1 MRNQINMGLAQA
13 FPGQTTTTFSP
24 TPAGR
29 NGTLIAVV
37 LDESGSMNSCRD
49 ATIAGVNE
57 FVQGQAATSDAG
69 AAYLTL
75 VKFDAPRITTLYENM
90 NVKQVPP
97 LTHETYAPNGGTN
110 LMDAIGETM
119 TRINDFLA
127 KLSAEE
133 RPGVLIQIITD
144 GEENSSRTYSGDHI
158 KTMVK
163 RAETEA
169 DWSYQ
174 FLGANVDAFQMGAT
188 FGMNAA
194 NTASYSTKNMKGT
207 MDVILENTRAVR
219 AAKMAGTTTQELY
232 ASQAFYSDADRNKMT
247 GE

>member
-1 MRNQINMGLAQA
+1 MRNQINMSLAQA
-13 FPGQTTTTFSP
+13 FPAQNNISFNP

-37 LDESGSMNSCRD
+37 LDESGSMQSCRH
-49 ATIAGVNE
+49 ATITGFNE

-75 VKFDAPRITTLYENM
+75 VKFDAPKITTLYENM
-90 NVKQVPP
+90 NVNQVPP

-119 TRINDFLA
+119 TRINQFLT
-127 KLSAEE
+127 KLSVEE

-144 GEENSSRTYSGDHI
+144 GEENSSRTYSGDQI

-163 RAETEA
+163 SAETDG
-169 DWSYQ
+169 DWTFQ
-174 FLGANVDAFQMGAT
+174 FLGANVDAFKMGAT

-207 MDVILENTRAVR
+207 MDVILENTRTVR
-219 AAKMAGTTTQELY
+219 AAKMAGTSTQELY
-232 ASQAFYSDADRNKMT
+232 ASAAFYSDADRNKMT